1 MKELKRE
8 KKEGK
13 GKYRGGHQDDLR
25 DGAALLQEKAEINW
39 DCSGFGVT

>member
-13 GKYRGGHQDDLR
+13 AKSRGGHQDDWR
-25 DGAALLQEKAEINW
+25 DGATLLQEKMR
-39 DCSGFGVT
+39 